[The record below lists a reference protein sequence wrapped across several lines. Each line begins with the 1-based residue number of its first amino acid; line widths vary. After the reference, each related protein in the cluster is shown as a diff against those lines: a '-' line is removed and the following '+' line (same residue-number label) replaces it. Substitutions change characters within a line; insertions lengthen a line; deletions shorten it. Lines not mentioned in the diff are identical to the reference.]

1 MPSRTWGGARWSV
14 RVEGMVYVPSAF
26 LCMIANAVTK
36 KAPLASRVET
46 EKKRAANDTNPNL
59 SGRSTKHFEI

>member
-1 MPSRTWGGARWSV
+1 
-14 RVEGMVYVPSAF
+14 MVYVPSAF

-46 EKKRAANDTNPNL
+46 EKKKSRERHEPEFVGA
-59 SGRSTKHFEI
+59 